1 MLKGKAPGFDHM
13 IYVKLGSQEKE
24 RDTSLREGKS

>member
-1 MLKGKAPGFDHM
+1 MLKGKTPGFDHM

-24 RDTSLREGKS
+24 RDKCLREGKS